1 MIFHSYVSLPEGIV
15 LGCYST
21 LHFGLV
27 RPPRCQWK
35 FLSKNG
41 WALHPL
47 FVENSQVIIVWLCLT
62 NSLTD
67 QPVGRVWWHSSSS
80 RQTLP
85 CDAVQSLALA
95 LRTTG
100 QGLFDL
106 FWFLMLYV
114 IFYVYFPSHWSQKS
128 ASWGI
133 PSDICIWLMW
143 LCSRPSGR
151 LPTESVPRCS
161 RTGCSCNWRCYGK
174 VQRIAPEESRHGSC
188 RHFGNHNKLQQC
200 TCHQKKGEACWTTSD
215 PQWDSWPR
223 KANHVISL

>member
-1 MIFHSYVSLPEGIV
+1 MAMLNNQRVYIIGQTHHAHPHAPWYDSGGPLRIFQKHKWLVQQSFGAWNNTFFGGDLRVASVVMYLVDFLHSSIHIANMCIV
-15 LGCYST
+15 FWCYST

-27 RPPRCQWK
+27 RPPKCQWK

-47 FVENSQVIIVWLCLT
+47 FVENSQVTIVWLCLT

-67 QPVGRVWWHSSSS
+67 QPVGRVSWHSSSS

-100 QGLFDL
+100 QGLSDL

-114 IFYVYFPSHWSQKS
+114 ILCVYFASHWSQKS

-133 PSDICIWLMW
+133 PSD
-143 LCSRPSGR
+143 
-151 LPTESVPRCS
+151 
-161 RTGCSCNWRCYGK
+161 
-174 VQRIAPEESRHGSC
+174 
-188 RHFGNHNKLQQC
+188 
-200 TCHQKKGEACWTTSD
+200 
-215 PQWDSWPR
+215 
-223 KANHVISL
+223 